1 MIRILDLVGRPVLTI
16 DEGATAGKV
25 NGVLVN
31 AVTGEVSALIVAISD
46 VFEAPR
52 AVPVALVQGVGDDA
66 VMIENSSSMVTFD
79 QSPQLRAMGRLDSQI
94 RGLPVITATGKSLGR
109 VTDLLVDMASGKV
122 EAYEVQGGAGA
133 AASGIAGT
141 AGTAGTAAMC
151 ASTDSGRGLLPA
163 QRVATIGRDAIIA
176 SADAKIEAAAKGDK
190 K

>member
-133 AASGIAGT
+133 AASG
-141 AGTAGTAAMC
+141 TAGTAAMC